1 MRKRSILLT
10 SALASLAL
18 LSACG
23 GKSDE
28 GAGQAVS
35 NDGLITS
42 LPLSMNIKSAE
53 KSYRITSTDPEFTCY
68 LTISTSLQW
77 PEAIASYDIKPLQD
91 TILTLMYPDVKE
103 PQDVNAAITQF
114 VTDAKSFDL
123 GDEITEV
130 DTVPELSIDNQ
141 IYYAS
146 NQLQMM
152 EISDELVTFSIT
164 ASQYMGGAHPMT
176 NSIPFTYDFDSSEII
191 SFGWLFK
198 EGADENLVPVLKE
211 AIASQLN
218 MTVQDFEDSL
228 LSDFKVSDMVYIL
241 NGHIVFHYNPYEIL
255 PYSFGSIDA
264 VIYPSEI
271 TDILTPQAVTLLKD

>member
-103 PQDVNAAITQF
+103 PLDVNAAITQF

-176 NSIPFTYDFDSSEII
+176 TSIPFTYDFDSSEII